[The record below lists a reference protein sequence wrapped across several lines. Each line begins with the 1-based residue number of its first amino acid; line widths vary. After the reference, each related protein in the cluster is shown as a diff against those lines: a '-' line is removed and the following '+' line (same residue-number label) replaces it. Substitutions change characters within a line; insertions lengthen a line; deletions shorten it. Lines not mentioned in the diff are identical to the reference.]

1 MTMQSGENEV
11 RVDNSFQDQV
21 VWTRDGEV
29 ELVGMM
35 VQPQWTTTHKVVA
48 ILYACYGN
56 AGVSRK

>member
-1 MTMQSGENEV
+1 
-11 RVDNSFQDQV
+11 VDNSFRDQV
-21 VWTRDGEV
+21 VWTRDGEA